1 MKLETPHITIITVA
15 YNAATTI
22 ANTIKSV
29 LNQTY
34 KNLEYVIVDGCSKDG
49 TIEIIKSFTDERIT
63 FISEPDKGIYDAMN
77 KGIGLATGN
86 IVGILNSDDFY
97 ADIDVLEKVV
107 EGFSATNCEALYGN
121 LLYVDAI
128 DTKKII
134 RTWVAGNYNHN
145 NFLQGWMPPH
155 PTFFVRREIYEKYG
169 KFNTSLKSAAD
180 YELLLRFLYKHKI
193 AAYYLPKILVHMRT
207 GGMSNRNINNR
218 IKANLEDRK
227 AWKMNNIKPRFYT
240 LFLKPVRKI
249 NQFFIK
255 N

>member
-49 TIEIIKSFTDERIT
+49 TIEIIKSFADERIT
-63 FISEPDKGIYDAMN
+63 FISESDKGIYDAMN

-107 EGFSATNCEALYGN
+107 EGFIATNCEALYGN

-207 GGMSNRNINNR
+207 GGISNRNIVNR